1 MSESTLWKAI
11 KNGSLSKAQRA
22 LDQGVDPNTIKEGV
36 SPLFFAVWHQRAEI
50 VKLLCER
57 GANVNFQHPET
68 RDSPLMLAVA
78 SGNLSIVRTLCSFGA
93 DKTLQAIDGRTAID
107 YVEEDSNTFSQIE
120 TLLETCGLSDPNLPP
135 QNISVMNAA
144 NNPKSLEPSENTD
157 PQGGSRRRK
166 GRKSQKTRRTKHRKS
181 SSRSRRD

>member
-93 DKTLQAIDGRTAID
+93 DKTLQAIDGRTASD
-107 YVEEDSNTFSQIE
+107 YVDEDSNSFSQIE
-120 TLLETCGLSDPNLPP
+120 TILETCGISDPTLPS
-135 QNISVMNAA
+135 QNTSLMNAA

-157 PQGGSRRRK
+157 PQPWIPEGGKRRRRTRRRSTR
-166 GRKSQKTRRTKHRKS
+166 RKSN
-181 SSRSRRD
+181 SRSRRG